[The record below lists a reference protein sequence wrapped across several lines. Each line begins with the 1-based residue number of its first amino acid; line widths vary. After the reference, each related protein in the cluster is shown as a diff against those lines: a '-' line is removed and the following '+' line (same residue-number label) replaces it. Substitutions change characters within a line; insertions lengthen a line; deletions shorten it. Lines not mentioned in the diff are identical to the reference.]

1 MSTTWDKFPPPD
13 AATVERGFWGAAMA
27 ILRKDLL
34 AEWRTKERLSTM
46 VFFVLLTL
54 LVFNFSF
61 ELGGSALHQIGP
73 GVLWSAFVFASLFG
87 LHRTF
92 AAEQENNC
100 IDALLVAPINRG
112 ALYLGKML
120 GNLLFLLVV
129 ELLSL
134 PFFAL
139 FFNLSLQTYLL
150 PLLGVFALGAACLS
164 AVGTLFAAMCGN
176 LRLRE
181 LLLPLLL
188 LPMVAPVIISCVGTT
203 SMIFQERSPEE
214 YVPYLRILGVYCVV
228 FSTLSLILFDYVVE
242 E

>member
-1 MSTTWDKFPPPD
+1 MSSTLDRP
-13 AATVERGFWGAAMA
+13 ALGEERGFWGAAMA
-27 ILRKDLL
+27 VLRKDLL
-34 AEWRTKERLSTM
+34 AEWHTRERLSTM

-61 ELGGSALHQIGP
+61 ELGGAALHQIGP

-87 LHRTF
+87 LHHTF

-100 IDALLVAPINRG
+100 LDALLAAPVSRG
-112 ALYLGKML
+112 AVYLGKMA

-129 ELLSL
+129 ELLAL

-139 FFNLSLQTYLL
+139 FFNLSLEAYLL
-150 PLLGVFALGAACLS
+150 PLLGVFALGAGCLS
-164 AVGTLFAAMCGN
+164 AVGTLFAALCSN

-203 SMIFQERSPEE
+203 AMIFQERNPEE
-214 YVPYLRILGVYCVV
+214 YFPYLRILGVFWVL
-228 FSTLSLILFDYVVE
+228 FSALSLILFDHVVE

>member
-1 MSTTWDKFPPPD
+1 MSESLR
-13 AATVERGFWGAAMA
+13 AALA

-61 ELGGSALHQIGP
+61 ELGGAALHEIGP

-87 LHRTF
+87 LHRSF

-100 IDALLVAPINRG
+100 LDALLVAPSSRG
-112 ALYLGKML
+112 AIYLGKML

-129 ELLSL
+129 EVLSL

-139 FFNLSLQTYLL
+139 FFNLPLQAYLL
-150 PLLGVFALGAACLS
+150 PLLGVFFLGAACLS
-164 AVGTLFAAMCGN
+164 AVGTLFAAMCSN

-181 LLLPLLL
+181 MLLPLLL
-188 LPMVAPVIISCVGTT
+188 LPMIAPALISCVETT
-203 SMIFQERSPEE
+203 SLIFQRSRPEAF
-214 YVPYLRILGVYCVV
+214 YPYLRILGVYGVV
-228 FSTLSLILFDYVVE
+228 FSTLSLLLFDHVVE

>member
-1 MSTTWDKFPPPD
+1 MSSFLS
-13 AATVERGFWGAAMA
+13 AALA

-61 ELGGSALHQIGP
+61 ELGGAALHEIGP

-87 LHRTF
+87 LHRSF
-92 AAEQENNC
+92 AAEQENHC
-100 IDALLVAPINRG
+100 LDALLVAPASRG
-112 ALYLGKML
+112 AIYLGKML
-120 GNLLFLLVV
+120 GNLLFLLIV
-129 ELLSL
+129 EVLSL

-139 FFNLSLQTYLL
+139 FFNLPLQEYLL
-150 PLLGVFALGAACLS
+150 PLLGVFALGAACLA
-164 AVGTLFAAMCGN
+164 AVGTLFAAMCSN

-188 LPMVAPVIISCVGTT
+188 LPMIAPALIACVETT
-203 SMIFQERSPEE
+203 ALIFQHSRPDIF
-214 YVPYLRILGVYCVV
+214 YRYLRILGVYGVV
-228 FSTLSLILFDYVVE
+228 FTTLALMLFDYVVE